1 MALDPTIF
9 RENDIRGLVDPS
21 LSPAA
26 VYAIGRAYATLLTE
40 AGAKA
45 VAIGGD
51 VRLSTP
57 EIKANLIG
65 AVRDGGIHVVDIGI
79 VTTPV
84 DYFAAFHMEIDGAAM
99 VTASHNPK
107 EYNGFKLGIGKSTIS
122 GDEIRRLYDLA
133 STGQWST
140 GQGGLRE
147 HDLIAE
153 YKDRLRKEFS
163 FGKDG
168 RRRPKVVYDPANGAG
183 AIFGA
188 ELLEELG
195 AEVIRL
201 YCNVDGNFPNHHPDP
216 TIPKNLVDLQKAVL
230 EHGADVGIGIDGDG
244 DRLGVI
250 DDTGRWI
257 PGDIFTLI
265 MARPILAEHP
275 GSPIIFEVKS
285 SEALI
290 DGITQAGG
298 VPVMWKVGH
307 SLLKQKMKET
317 KAPLAG
323 EVSGHMFFA
332 DRWYGFDDAMYATL
346 RLLELLDNS
355 GKKLS
360 ELASDIPFYP
370 STPEIRAQCQNDAEK
385 FRIAKVAADWFRRHH
400 ETIDID
406 GVRIVFADGWGL
418 IRASNTQPDLVLRFE
433 ARTQAR
439 VEEIRDYVF
448 AKLREFGDVKFG
460 EGH

>member
-1 MALDPTIF
+1 MALDSTIF
-9 RENDIRGLVDPS
+9 RENDIRGLVDPA
-21 LSPAA
+21 LSPTA

-57 EIKANLIG
+57 EIKANLIR
-65 AVRDGGIHVVDIGI
+65 AVRDGGIHVVDIGT

-84 DYFAAFHMEIDGAAM
+84 TYFAAFEMPIDGAAM

-107 EYNGFKLGIGKSTIS
+107 EYNGFKFGIGKTTIR
-122 GDEIRRLYDLA
+122 GDEIRRLFDIA

-147 HDLIAE
+147 YDLIAD
-153 YKDRLRKEFS
+153 YKAKMKASFS
-163 FGKDG
+163 FGKCG
-168 RRRPKVVYDPANGAG
+168 RKLKVVYDPANAAG
-183 AIFGA
+183 ALFGA
-188 ELLEELG
+188 DLLEEMG
-195 AEVIRL
+195 CEVVRL
-201 YCNVDGNFPNHHPDP
+201 YCEVDGNFPNHHPDP
-216 TIPKNLVDLQKAVL
+216 TIPKNLVDLQKAVVA
-230 EHGADVGIGIDGDG
+230 HKADLGIGIDGDG

-257 PGDIFTLI
+257 PGDLFTLL
-265 MARPILAEHP
+265 MARPILKERP

-285 SEALI
+285 SKALV
-290 DGITQAGG
+290 DGISAAGG
-298 VPVMWKVGH
+298 QPIMWKVGH
-307 SLLKQKMKET
+307 SLLKSKMKET
-317 KAPLAG
+317 GAPLAG

-346 RLLELLDNS
+346 RVIELLDNS
-355 GKKLS
+355 GQKLS
-360 ELASDIPFYP
+360 QLAADIPFYP
-370 STPEIRAQCQNDAEK
+370 STPEIRGECANDAEK
-385 FRIAKVAADWFRRHH
+385 FRIAKAAADWFKKNH
-400 ETIDID
+400 ETIDTD
-406 GVRIVFADGWGL
+406 GVRIVFPDGWGL

-433 ARTQAR
+433 ASTMAR

-448 AKLREFGDVKFG
+448 GKLKEFGEVRIG
-460 EGH
+460 GGH

>member
-1 MALDPTIF
+1 MALDSTIF

-57 EIKANLIG
+57 AIKANLIR

-84 DYFAAFHMEIDGAAM
+84 SYFAPFFLPIDGAAM

-107 EYNGFKLGIGKSTIS
+107 EYNGFKLGIGKTTIR

-133 STGQWST
+133 STGEWSI
-140 GQGGLRE
+140 GHGGLRT
-147 HDLIAE
+147 HDLIAD
-153 YKDRLRKEFS
+153 YKARMKSEFA
-163 FGKDG
+163 FGRTG
-168 RRRPKVVYDPANGAG
+168 RRLKVVYDAANAAG
-183 AIFGA
+183 ALFGP

-195 AEVIRL
+195 VDVVRL
-201 YCNVDGNFPNHHPDP
+201 FCDVDGSFPNHHPDP
-216 TIPKNLVDLQKAVL
+216 TIPKNLVDLQKAVV
-230 EHGADVGIGIDGDG
+230 EHGADIGVGIDGDG

-250 DDTGRWI
+250 DDSGRWI
-257 PGDIFTLI
+257 PGDILTLL
-265 MARPILAEHP
+265 MARSILAERP

-285 SEALI
+285 SEALV
-290 DGITQAGG
+290 DGIRQAGG
-298 VPVMWKVGH
+298 EPVMWKVGH

-317 KAPLAG
+317 RAPLAG

-332 DRWYGFDDAMYATL
+332 DRWFGFDDAMYATL
-346 RLLELLDNS
+346 RLIELLEKS
-355 GKKLS
+355 GKKLT

-370 STPEIRAQCQNDAEK
+370 STPEIRAECVNDADK
-385 FRIAKVAADWFRRHH
+385 FRIARAAAEWFKRHH
-400 ETIDID
+400 ETIDTD
-406 GVRIVFADGWGL
+406 GVRIVFPDGWGL

-448 AKLREFGDVKFG
+448 GKLKEFGEVRIG
-460 EGH
+460 SH

>member
-1 MALDPTIF
+1 MALDSTIF
-9 RENDIRGLVDPS
+9 RENDIRGLVDPC

-45 VAIGGD
+45 GAIGGD

-57 EIKANLIG
+57 EIKANLIR

-84 DYFAAFHMEIDGAAM
+84 AYFAAFFLPVDGAAM

-107 EYNGFKLGIGKSTIS
+107 EYNGFKLGIGKTTIR

-133 STGQWST
+133 STGEWSV
-140 GQGGLRE
+140 GPGGLRS
-147 HDLIAE
+147 HDLIAD
-153 YKDRLRKEFS
+153 YKARLKEEFA
-163 FGKDG
+163 FGKSG
-168 RRRPKVVYDPANGAG
+168 KRLKVVYDAANAAG
-183 AIFGA
+183 AIFGP

-195 AEVIRL
+195 VDVVRL
-201 YCNVDGNFPNHHPDP
+201 FCEVDGTFPNHHPDP
-216 TIPKNLVDLQKAVL
+216 TVPKNLVDLQKAVL

-250 DDTGRWI
+250 DDSGRWI
-257 PGDIFTLI
+257 PGDILTLL

-285 SEALI
+285 SEALV
-290 DGITQAGG
+290 DGIRQAGG
-298 VPVMWKVGH
+298 EPIMWKVGH

-317 KAPLAG
+317 RAPLAG

-332 DRWYGFDDAMYATL
+332 DRWFGFDDAMYATL
-346 RLLELLDNS
+346 RLIELLEKS
-355 GKKLS
+355 GKRLT

-370 STPEIRAQCQNDAEK
+370 STPEIRAECVNDADK
-385 FRIAKVAADWFRRHH
+385 FRIARAAAEWFKRHH
-400 ETIDID
+400 QTIDTD
-406 GVRIVFADGWGL
+406 GVRIVFPDGWGL

-448 AKLREFGDVKFG
+448 GKLKEFGEVKIG
-460 EGH
+460 DH

>member
-1 MALDPTIF
+1 MSLDSTIF

-21 LSPAA
+21 LSPQA

-57 EIKANLIG
+57 EIKGNLIR
-65 AVRDGGIHVVDIGI
+65 AVRDGGIHVVDIGT

-84 DYFAAFHMEIDGAAM
+84 SYFAAFHMPVDGAAM

-107 EYNGFKLGIGKSTIS
+107 EYNGFKLGIGKTTIR
-122 GDEIRRLYDLA
+122 GEEIRRLFDIA
-133 STGQWST
+133 STGEWSS

-147 HDLIAE
+147 HDLISE
-153 YKDRLRKEFS
+153 YKEKFKQS
-163 FGKDG
+163 FAFGKNG
-168 RRRPKVVYDPANGAG
+168 RKIKVVYDPANAAG

-195 AEVIRL
+195 CEVVRL
-201 YCNVDGNFPNHHPDP
+201 YCDVDGNFPNHHPDP
-216 TIPKNLVDLQKAVL
+216 TIPKNLVDLQKAVI
-230 EHGADVGIGIDGDG
+230 EHKADLGIGIDGDG

-257 PGDIFTLI
+257 PGDLFTLV
-265 MARPILAEHP
+265 MARPILALKP

-285 SEALI
+285 SKALV
-290 DGITQAGG
+290 DGIRQAGG
-298 VPVMWKVGH
+298 EPIMWKVGH

-317 KAPLAG
+317 HAPLAG

-332 DRWYGFDDAMYATL
+332 DRWYGFDDAMYATC
-346 RLLELLDNS
+346 RVIELLDQT

-370 STPEIRAQCQNDAEK
+370 STPEIRAECRNDAEK
-385 FRIAKVAADWFRRHH
+385 FRIANAAAEWFRKHH

-406 GVRIVFADGWGL
+406 GVRIVFPDGWGL

-433 ARTQAR
+433 ASTMER
-439 VEEIRDYVF
+439 VEEIKNYVF
-448 AKLREFGDVKFG
+448 EKLKEFGEVRIG
-460 EGH
+460 GGH